1 MSSLLY
7 DDKTETYLA
16 WAKVNVWPNV
26 YHCAIARIFKL
37 FKGMNMAFTSD
48 ETSSVSLQ
56 RVFGGPSLSPVVN
69 WYSVS
74 TDWFYRPREFMTSS
88 ILSFLRTRFWMYR
101 FMTYPG
107 LVRQENKIQRLL
119 QHFSVLWAELY
130 AERMQIAGLVSSRRS
145 DKDWISSKL
154 KICRETITFPP
165 SYPRRRHL
173 HQQKLGTIFRM
184 PSR

>member
-1 MSSLLY
+1 MTTRRIPILRELKLMS
-7 DDKTETYLA
+7 DT
-16 WAKVNVWPNV
+16 
-26 YHCAIARIFKL
+26 IARIFKL

-88 ILSFLRTRFWMYR
+88 ILSFLRTMYR

-145 DKDWISSKL
+145 DKD
-154 KICRETITFPP
+154 
-165 SYPRRRHL
+165 
-173 HQQKLGTIFRM
+173 
-184 PSR
+184 